1 MQRLKSNLS
10 FLFILTAIITLII
23 MSMSCNDNPV
33 GPGNEP
39 PPGRSD
45 YIITVDTID
54 VLGEVFH
61 SIWGTSENNM
71 WAVGDGSRDLWHYDG
86 ETWTALHPLSG
97 SQNSIYGFSENDIYI
112 ASNEGWIHHYN
123 GSSWYE
129 QFRYGPNGNNPNNF
143 TDIWGYSPTNIYACG
158 FYRENKKSYG
168 LIFHYDGKKWERV
181 NIPKIEGQIWQI
193 RGDLNNRQKQ
203 YFRIN
208 NVDFQPPDSS
218 RIFELEGNNIREIYS
233 GQLFGEERSTTPLIE
248 TVSGT
253 IYFGFDRKIHSFD
266 GKNFLAKTTIKF
278 QGYSNS
284 FIGRSINDLI
294 LATVD
299 GFVHY
304 NGSEVKYLY
313 QNENIFL
320 IFDYTI
326 TNNAFFA
333 VAEDFDNRVNLV
345 IKGVLKNDKE

>member
-1 MQRLKSNLS
+1 MQRLKNNLS
-10 FLFILTAIITLII
+10 LLFSLTAVVTIIII
-23 MSMSCNDNPV
+23 SISCNDNPV

-39 PPGRSD
+39 PPGRRD

-54 VLGEVFH
+54 VIGEVFK

-123 GSSWYE
+123 GSTWYE
-129 QFRYGPNGNNPNNF
+129 QFRYGPDGNNPNHF
-143 TDIWGYSPTNIYACG
+143 TDIWGYSPTDIYACG
-158 FYRENKKSYG
+158 YFRENKKSYG

-181 NIPKIEGQIWQI
+181 NIPKIEGQIWQV

-203 YFRIN
+203 YFIIN

-218 RIFELEGNNIREIYS
+218 RIFELSGNNIREIYY
-233 GQLFGEERSTTPLIE
+233 GQFYTWERSNPFIE
-248 TVSGT
+248 TVGGKL
-253 IYFGFDRKIHSFD
+253 YFGFNRKIHSFD
-266 GKNFLAKTTIKF
+266 GKNFLVEKIIYLEN
-278 QGYSNS
+278 YSNW
-284 FIGRSINDLI
+284 FNGRSINDLI

-313 QNENIFL
+313 QNENTFL
-320 IFDYTI
+320 VFDYTI
-326 TNNAFFA
+326 TDNSFFA
-333 VAEDFDNRVNLV
+333 VTEDFDNKLRLI
-345 IKGVLKNDKE
+345 IKGVLDNNME